1 MSAIAT
7 TATTTT
13 TTTLQSKEMSNSDYI
28 LNKPIPNEVSAETD
42 QNNNSVTLF
51 MNSTADEYD
60 GRSRCLGSG
69 C

>member
-7 TATTTT
+7 TATTT

-28 LNKPIPNEVSAETD
+28 LNKLIPNEASAETD
-42 QNNNSVTLF
+42 QNNNSVTPY